1 MNLAARLRVYG
12 RLMRVDK
19 PIGTYLVIW
28 PMLWALW
35 IAADGHPD
43 GTIVL
48 VFLAGAFLMRS
59 AGCVINDFADR
70 RIDLHVERTRGRPL
84 ATGEATPGEA
94 LLLFL
99 GLVAAAGALL
109 LLLNALTVKLAFA
122 AVGLAVLY
130 PFMKRYTHL
139 PQLFLGVAFAWSI
152 PMAFAAVNARVPL
165 PAWLLLLA
173 TVAWVVAYDTMYAM
187 VDREDDLRIGVKST
201 AILFGRRDR
210 AIIAVLQ
217 LVMLGMLGGIA
228 IMLGLGAWFYLGLSG
243 AGLLA
248 LYQQWLLRDRERQAC
263 FRAFLNNNYSGMV
276 IFAGLFLDY
285 ALRG

>member
-99 GLVAAAGALL
+99 VLVAVACALL

-152 PMAFAAVNARVPL
+152 PMAFAAVNAWVPL

-173 TVAWVVAYDTMYAM
+173 TVAWVIAYDTMYAM

-217 LVMLGMLGGIA
+217 LVMLAMLCGIGV
-228 IMLGLGAWFYLGLSG
+228 MLGLGAWFYLGLGG

-263 FRAFLNNNYSGMV
+263 FRAFLNNHYSGMV